1 MIDEIAFA
9 LSAGMAQILTNLD
22 NLALLFAVLPL
33 LGVRRAIASYVLAQ
47 IIVLGAVFAIAAGAS
62 GLLPRWTG
70 YVGVIPI
77 ALGLWTL
84 WRRHG
89 GQSDVAAP
97 PAVAGF
103 GLTLVMFLGMSGDSL
118 AVMTPLVIDSA
129 RSYRIAVLLGAS
141 GAIVIMAVCAALL
154 SRVADRAQVVA
165 TRAEA
170 VSPYV
175 MMLAGAYV
183 LWDSATD
190 MV

>member
-1 MIDEIAFA
+1 MIDELAFA
-9 LSAGMAQILTNLD
+9 LSAGLAQILTNLD
-22 NLALLFAVLPL
+22 NLALLFALLPM
-33 LGVRRAIASYVLAQ
+33 LGVSRAIASYVVAQ
-47 IIVLGAVFAIAAGAS
+47 IIVLAAVFAIAAGAS

-70 YVGVIPI
+70 YVGIIPI

-84 WRRHG
+84 WRRHWG
-89 GQSDVAAP
+89 EAGFAAP
-97 PAVAGF
+97 PAAAGF

-129 RSYRIAVLLGAS
+129 RSYRIAVFLGAA
-141 GAIVIMAVCAALL
+141 GAIVIMAAGAALL
-154 SRVADRAQVVA
+154 SRVADRAQIVA

-190 MV
+190 TL